1 LLKKQERNSMPL
13 KNATHF
19 LRLFTVLVLLAL
31 VVGCG
36 GNGGGQGRIAGTPQP
51 EQTGIL
57 VDSPVSG
64 VTWTSLGSG
73 SGITTN
79 LGEFI
84 YVQPTAGTF
93 VETMTFTIGDILLG
107 TAPAAPFIT
116 AVELTA
122 SFAPTDRAATNQLIF
137 VQSIDADQD
146 PTNGITISEATQA
159 AAVGQSL
166 DFDAPDFDTQVAEVV
181 AAIAPG
187 NSVVSAQAALD
198 HFYTTYAA
206 LGGTDT
212 FDFPFPGY
220 PPVGEDAEE
229 FQLIFQDEFDTGFAR
244 PDDNRFDPDAPNP
257 DIWNIDQG
265 YGPNGFGWGNN
276 EWQLYTAESDNLR
289 VEDGNLVITALC
301 PEEPCGS
308 RDGTIT
314 SGRITTNDN
323 FEFTYGKVVARI
335 KPPVGL
341 GVWPAFWALGK
352 DFPNTLWPRVGEI
365 DFMEVYN
372 NQNDSFRNNP
382 ERKTTSAM
390 HWCDES
396 IVPDPNANC
405 FEEGGRIFTTSEL
418 QLPNSLNEDFQI
430 WEADWDADRVEI
442 SINGIPYYTQE
453 IDPVLMEEFRRDFFL
468 LLNVAMGGTLGSGQ
482 QPPTGDETYPQ
493 TMLVDYVRV
502 YQRVDDISPPELTQ
516 VGITSSNENPA
527 FAASGDTVT
536 VSLTANEAIVTP
548 TVTIGGSAAT
558 TVTGSGTSWQASR
571 VLTATETPGVI
582 EFTIEFA
589 DLAGNDGFPV
599 STTTDSSEVTVDVTA
614 PVLTSVNIAS
624 NNPNPSLATPGD
636 IVQVTLAADETIQA
650 PSITIGGTNVAAV
663 GAGANWQGSR
673 AVTGTDAEG
682 PITFSIEYADFAGN
696 VGVPVSETTDG
707 SSVNVNTTS
716 ATVVILGAPA
726 TFNTLAPIP
735 VTIEFSKA
743 VTGFDVSDIQVT
755 NGAAGGF
762 VAVDAETYTAAV
774 IPTGLGDLVIGVP
787 AGAAT
792 DAAGTP
798 SAAAGDVVV
807 TSALDPDAPLLTAV
821 NISSNNADPAFARE
835 GNVVTLAIT
844 AGEAISTPTVTI
856 AGGPAA
862 VTGSGTSFQATRT
875 ALAGD
880 PQGPIAFS
888 IDGFQATDDRTPG
901 FESAAT
907 TDGSAV
913 TLDTVSP
920 TLSIV
925 GLPATLEFLEPLAVS
940 FQFDEDVSGF
950 ELGDIV
956 VTNGTI
962 GVLNEVSADT
972 YTTDITPD
980 GVDDLTV
987 AVAADAATDGAGNG
1001 SNGASETSIVDSAW
1015 QLIWSD
1021 DFEGGLDPSRWTART
1036 SADCPDPCEGVQTY
1050 LQERVTVADGL
1061 LTIEARNEGGFTS
1074 GLIDTAGNLEF
1085 TFGRVEI
1092 DARMPGTQGTL
1103 PSLRLLPA
1111 VPAGETVPNYGPF
1124 PQSGEIDILN
1134 APNLGPGNS
1143 TLEHALRYGLPEP
1156 EDTTT
1161 TATSTAPG
1169 VPTIDLITYAIEWDG
1184 GEIRWF
1190 VNDVHV
1196 ATQTQDNW
1204 YAYFEDAD
1212 GDGSFDAGAPYTL
1225 GTDAAPFDRNFYAA
1239 IGLAVGSNADSFFP
1253 QTLAIDAVRV
1263 YECANPVEPLT
1274 GAGCSTGTG
1283 VPPEQAPDAPYTET
1297 IEVYTDAPAILGFV
1311 EPEGTTSFRAL
1322 QQTIFSSDPG
1332 NVVTFNTASPDG
1344 GNTVWNVNI
1353 QAPTGEAGVAMN
1365 GGTVVG
1371 GSPRYFDLSGGETA
1385 GEILFRMRVNSATPG
1400 VRLTTALVD
1409 RNFGEGAVELDFV
1422 ADGEW
1427 RDYSIKIADIITASV
1442 ATASAIDIS
1451 DVLAIFDIAAEF
1463 GSVDLDLDD
1472 ISVKVACRD
1481 TNACQATPRAESSV
1495 PANVRYSEDFE
1506 ALDEADPDALK
1517 PDGGAGFQIFA
1528 DVWDGEVGVP
1538 ANFLYQYGPFP
1549 APNPGAGPGFAQLI
1563 NDAAECFAE
1572 AGVKCLNAFSDYNNQ
1587 DHTPGRTCGV
1597 GGGSVGCN
1605 INTNVLRDIRSLG
1618 SPITAADIG
1627 LCWTFTGEYK
1637 APFANGI
1644 ADPASNATANAFIV
1658 TLDPMAGFAATNID
1672 RFDTTEASNTDYA
1685 TFSVQLD
1692 AADPALIGQILQI
1705 GFNTT
1710 ATNFED
1716 SGVYYDNLELS
1727 TRPGACPDPGP

>member
-1 LLKKQERNSMPL
+1 MRFKIP
-13 KNATHF
+13 THV

-31 VVGCG
+31 VLGCG

-51 EQTGIL
+51 EQTGVL

-64 VTWTSLGSG
+64 VSWLTLGGG
-73 SGITTN
+73 SGITTD
-79 LGEFI
+79 LGEFV

-93 VETMTFTIGDILLG
+93 VETVTFSIGDIVLG
-107 TAPAAPFIT
+107 TVPVAPYIT
-116 AVELTA
+116 VVELTS

-137 VQSIDADQD
+137 LQSIDADQD
-146 PTNGITISEATQA
+146 PANGITITGATRS

-166 DFDAPDFDTQVAEVV
+166 DFDAPDFATQVAAVV

-187 NSVVSAQAALD
+187 NALVSAEAALD

-229 FQLIFQDEFDTGFAR
+229 FQLIFEDDFDAGFVR
-244 PDDNRFDPDAPNP
+244 PDENRLDPDAPNP
-257 DIWNIDQG
+257 AIWNIDQG
-265 YGPNGFGWGNN
+265 YGPDGFGWGND
-276 EWQLYTAESDNLR
+276 EWQLYTASADNLR

-323 FEFTYGKVVARI
+323 FEFRYGKVVARI

-365 DFMEVYN
+365 DFFEVYN
-372 NQNDSFRNNP
+372 NQNSGRSNP

-396 IVPDPNANC
+396 IVTDPNANC
-405 FEEGGRIFTTSEL
+405 FEAGGRIFTTSEL
-418 QLPNSLNEDFQI
+418 QLPESLNNDFQI

-516 VGITSSNENPA
+516 VGITSSNSNPA
-527 FAASGDTVT
+527 FATTGDTVT
-536 VSLTANEAIVTP
+536 VALTANEAIATP
-548 TVTIGGSAAT
+548 AVTIGGSAAT
-558 TVTGSGTSWQASR
+558 TITGSGTSWQASR
-571 VLTATETPGVI
+571 ALTATETPGVI
-582 EFTIEFA
+582 EFTIEFT

-599 STTTDSSEVTVDVTA
+599 STTTDSSEVTADVVA
-614 PVLTSVNIAS
+614 PVLTAVTIAS
-624 NNPNPSLATPGD
+624 NNPNPSLAAPGD
-636 IVQVTLAADETIQA
+636 IVQVTLAADETIAA
-650 PSITIGGTNVAAV
+650 PSITIGGTAVTAV
-663 GAGANWQGSR
+663 GSGANWQGSR

-682 PITFSIEYADFAGN
+682 PITFSITYSDFAGN
-696 VGVPVSETTDG
+696 DGVPVSETTDA
-707 SSVNVNTTS
+707 SSVNVNTT
-716 ATVVILGAPA
+716 APTVAIVGAPP
-726 TFNTLAPIP
+726 TFATLAPIP
-735 VTIEFSKA
+735 LSFEFSKA
-743 VTGFDVSDIQVT
+743 VTGFDVSDIQVS

-762 VAVDAETYTAAV
+762 VAVAADTYTAAV
-774 IPTGLGDLVIGVP
+774 IPTGLGNVLIGVP

-798 SAAAGDVVV
+798 SAAAGDVLV
-807 TSALDPDAPLLTAV
+807 TSALDPDAPLLNAV
-821 NISSNNADPAFARE
+821 SITSNNADPAFARE
-835 GNVVTLAIT
+835 GNVVTLSIT
-844 AGEAISTPTVTI
+844 ASEAISTPTVSI
-856 AGGPAA
+856 AGGLAA
-862 VTGSGTSFQATRT
+862 VTGSGTSFQATKV

-880 PQGPIAFS
+880 PQGPVAFS
-888 IDGFQATDDRTPG
+888 IDGFQAIDDGTPG

-913 TLDTVSP
+913 TLDTARP
-920 TLSIV
+920 TLAIV
-925 GLPATLEFLEPLAVS
+925 GLPAEVEFLEPLAVT

-956 VTNGTI
+956 VSNGTI
-962 GVLNEVSADT
+962 GVLNEVDADT
-972 YTTDITPD
+972 YTTNITPD
-980 GVDDLTV
+980 GVANLTV
-987 AVAADAATDGAGNG
+987 AVAADAATDAAGNG
-1001 SNGASETSIVDSAW
+1001 SNGASETSVVDSAW
-1015 QLIWSD
+1015 RLIWSD
-1021 DFEGGLDPSRWTART
+1021 DFEGGLNPARWTART

-1050 LQERVTVADGL
+1050 LPERVTVADGL
-1061 LTIEARNEGGFTS
+1061 LTIEARNDGGFTS

-1085 TFGRVEI
+1085 TYGRVEI

-1111 VPAGETVPNYGPF
+1111 IPGGETVPNYGPF

-1212 GDGSFDAGAPYTL
+1212 GDGAFDADGAFTL
-1225 GTDAAPFDRNFYAA
+1225 GTDAAPFDKNFYAA

-1263 YECANPVEPLT
+1263 YECANPVNPAT

-1283 VPPEQAPDAPYTET
+1283 VPPES
-1297 IEVYTDAPAILGFV
+1297 APAAPFTEALDLYIDGPTTLAFV
-1311 EPEGTTSFRAL
+1311 EPGGTSTPQTLNLNGVPGDPSNTVISTINATDGANIFWNADIQAL
-1322 QQTIFSSDPG
+1322 IG
-1332 NVVTFNTASPDG
+1332 GAYVVIDG
-1344 GNTVWNVNI
+1344 GGFS
-1353 QAPTGEAGVAMN
+1353 PTPGE
-1365 GGTVVG
+1365 
-1371 GSPRYFDLSGGETA
+1371 SLRYFDLSGGEAA

-1400 VRLTTALVD
+1400 VELFANAGD
-1409 RNFGEGAVELDFV
+1409 RQFRDGQVPLDFV
-1422 ADGEW
+1422 ADGQW
-1427 RDYSIKIADIITASV
+1427 RNYSAKIAGVVASSVVRGGLVDIADILGFSFQA
-1442 ATASAIDIS
+1442 
-1451 DVLAIFDIAAEF
+1451 FG
-1463 GSVDLDLDD
+1463 GSVNFDLDD

-1481 TNACQATPRAESSV
+1481 TNGCQATPRTESSV
-1495 PANVRYSEDFE
+1495 PPTVVYSENFE
-1506 ALDEADPDALK
+1506 ALTPTPDVLS
-1517 PDGGAGFQIFA
+1517 DIGFQIFA

-1549 APNPGAGPGFAQLI
+1549 APNPGAGPGFSQLI
-1563 NDAAECFAE
+1563 SDPGECFAE
-1572 AGVKCLNAFSDYNNQ
+1572 AGTQCLNAFSDYNNQ
-1587 DHTPGRTCGV
+1587 DHTPGATCGV
-1597 GGGSVGCN
+1597 GGGSVGCS
-1605 INTNVLRDIRSLG
+1605 INTSVLNDIRSLS
-1618 SPITAADIG
+1618 SPLTAADIG
-1627 LCWTFTGEYK
+1627 LCWTFTGDYK

-1644 ADPASNATANAFIV
+1644 AGPATNATANAFIV
-1658 TLDPMAGFAATNID
+1658 TLDPTAGFAATIID

-1685 TFSVQLD
+1685 SFSVQVD
-1692 AADPALIGQILQI
+1692 TADPTLIGQLLQI